1 MDVPDWMRG
10 RQLGHGDVWS
20 CFVGDQGVLRRLLPV
35 VTRGELRQVSVVVSL
50 HFVVEHLALAG
61 RAANGE
67 KNIFYR
73 REKIFLK
80 NKWKLNIFEETWNIF
95 KRSHIFEICVC
106 IGRVAAIRRPHVN
119 KVPGDAD
126 TYLWCIRQC
135 LPTWLQKYDAGQCTW
150 QLGGSSALVWR
161 IITEKKWPQFY
172 CK

>member
-80 NKWKLNIFEETWNIF
+80 NEWKSNIFLEMWNIF
-95 KRSHIFEICVC
+95 WKISYFWLRKQ
-106 IGRVAAIRRPHVN
+106 PN
-119 KVPGDAD
+119 K
-126 TYLWCIRQC
+126 
-135 LPTWLQKYDAGQCTW
+135 
-150 QLGGSSALVWR
+150 S
-161 IITEKKWPQFY
+161 
-172 CK
+172 